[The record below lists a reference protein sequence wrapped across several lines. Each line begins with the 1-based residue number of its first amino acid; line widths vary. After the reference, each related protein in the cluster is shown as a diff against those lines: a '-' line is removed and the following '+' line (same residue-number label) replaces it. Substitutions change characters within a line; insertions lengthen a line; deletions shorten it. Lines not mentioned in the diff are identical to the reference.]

1 MRVTKN
7 RNSNHRD
14 PEATRNALLTAGL
27 ECFAERGFAGCTT
40 QEIARIAGV
49 NKALISY
56 HFGGK
61 QGLLDALHNQVF
73 ERLGPGITGLPDPR
87 GDAVT
92 NLKDYI
98 GAFARLAD
106 LNTDYPVMLLRGLM
120 AGDTDPEGGFANR
133 LLESNRVL
141 TAILVKGIEEGRFR
155 PVDPLLT
162 QASIL
167 GSLLF
172 FFATAATRRRMASSG
187 KIDSP
192 PPHALH
198 FVEHLKELVIRGLAA
213 ESGPGAAPPDP
224 EG

>member
-1 MRVTKN
+1 MRIT
-7 RNSNHRD
+7 RNAEKHPRD
-14 PEATRNALLTAGL
+14 PEVTRAALLGAGL

-40 QEIARIAGV
+40 QEIAQIAGV

-61 QGLLDALHNQVF
+61 QGLLDALHGQVF
-73 ERLGPGITGLPDPR
+73 ERLGPGLARLPDPHS
-87 GDAVT
+87 DANQ

-98 GAFARLAD
+98 GAFAALAD
-106 LNTDYPVMLLRGLM
+106 LNPDYPVMLLRGLI
-120 AGDTDPEGGFANR
+120 AGDTDPEGGLANQ

-141 TAILVKGIEEGRFR
+141 KAILVKGIEEGQFR
-155 PVDPLLT
+155 AVDPMLT

-187 KIDSP
+187 KIASP
-192 PPHALH
+192 LPHALH
-198 FVEHLKELVIRGLAA
+198 FVEHLKELVIRGIAA
-213 ESGPGAAPPDP
+213 T
-224 EG
+224 

>member
-1 MRVTKN
+1 MRLTKN
-7 RNSNHRD
+7 RKKQPRN
-14 PEATRNALLTAGL
+14 PEATRNALLAAGL
-27 ECFAERGFAGCTT
+27 ECFAERGFAGSTT
-40 QEIARIAGV
+40 QEIAMIAGV

-73 ERLGPGITGLPDPR
+73 DRLGPGIARLPDSQ
-87 GDAVT
+87 GDAVQ
-92 NLKDYI
+92 NLREYI
-98 GAFARLAD
+98 GALAGLAD
-106 LNTDYPVMLLRGLM
+106 LNPDYPVMLLRGLM
-120 AGDTDPEGGFANR
+120 AGDADPEGGFANR

-141 TAILVKGIEEGRFR
+141 KAILVKGTEEGRFR
-155 PVDPLLT
+155 SVDPMLT

-187 KIDSP
+187 KIASP

-198 FVEHLKELVIRGLAA
+198 FVEHLKELVIRGIAT
-213 ESGPGAAPPDP
+213 E
-224 EG
+224 

>member
-1 MRVTKN
+1 MRSPRKTKA
-7 RNSNHRD
+7 HPRD
-14 PEATRNALLTAGL
+14 PEATRAALLAAGL
-27 ECFAERGFAGCTT
+27 ECFAGRGFAGSTT

-61 QGLLDALHNQVF
+61 QGLLDALHGQVF
-73 ERLGPGITGLPDPR
+73 ERLGPGIARLPDPR
-87 GDAVT
+87 SDPNQ
-92 NLKDYI
+92 NLRDYI
-98 GAFARLAD
+98 GTFATLAD
-106 LNTDYPVMLLRGLM
+106 LNPDYPVMLLRGLM

-141 TAILVKGIEEGRFR
+141 KAILVKGIEEGRFR
-155 PVDPLLT
+155 SVDPMLT

-187 KIDSP
+187 KIASP
-192 PPHALH
+192 PPDALH
-198 FVEHLKELVIRGLAA
+198 FVEHLKELVIRGIAA
-213 ESGPGAAPPDP
+213 E
-224 EG
+224 